1 MRRPVTLA
9 LKLLVTVALLAVVL
23 LRVDLGGVAR
33 ALGSLSAGAIAAAL
47 ALTALSVLVS
57 AWRWHRVLAH
67 LGERVS
73 PWALVGDTLVGTTY
87 NLLLPTSVGGDVARA
102 LRASRRV
109 RDGEHAWASVG
120 FERLL
125 GLLSLVLVSTV
136 GLLRGL
142 TSATA
147 PVLAAAAGMAAVL
160 AALVVAA
167 PAPLRLAARL
177 GERRAAPLS
186 ASLRRVAD
194 AWGGALARPAPRL
207 ETLAWSVVYQVVAL
221 TILLPVAAAWSVPN
235 LVAALYLGVPVA
247 LVAATLPV
255 SLGGHGLRE
264 SLFVVVLAPFGLRAD
279 QAFALSLVW
288 LASNLAV
295 GLAGLAVLLGTG
307 PARPPLAASAGERA

>member
-9 LKLLVTVALLAVVL
+9 LKLLVTVALLAAVL

-33 ALGSLSAGAIAAAL
+33 ALRSLSAGAIAAAL

-73 PWALVGDTLVGTTY
+73 PWALVGTTY
-87 NLLLPTSVGGDVARA
+87 YLLLPTSVGGDVARA

-109 RDGEHAWASVG
+109 RDAEHAWASVG

-125 GLLSLVLVSTV
+125 GLFSLVLVSAV

-142 TSATA
+142 TGATA

-160 AALVVAA
+160 AALVVGA
-167 PAPLRLAARL
+167 PVPLRLAARL

-186 ASLRRVAD
+186 ARLRRVAD

-207 ETLAWSVVYQVVAL
+207 ETLAWSVLYQVVAL
-221 TILLPVAAAWSVPN
+221 TILVPVAAAWSVPN

-264 SLFVVVLAPFGLRAD
+264 SLFVVVLVPFGLEAD

-295 GLAGLAVLLGTG
+295 GLAGLTVLLGSG
-307 PARPPLAASAGERA
+307 PARPPPAASAGERA

>member
-9 LKLLVTVALLAVVL
+9 LKLLVTVALLAAVL

-33 ALGSLSAGAIAAAL
+33 ALRSLSAGAIAAAL

-73 PWALVGDTLVGTTY
+73 PWALVGTTY

-109 RDGEHAWASVG
+109 RDAEHAWASVG

-125 GLLSLVLVSTV
+125 GLFSLVLVSAV

-142 TSATA
+142 TGATA

-160 AALVVAA
+160 AALVVGA
-167 PAPLRLAARL
+167 PVPLRLAARL

-186 ASLRRVAD
+186 ARLRRVAD

-207 ETLAWSVVYQVVAL
+207 ETLAWSVLYQVVAL
-221 TILLPVAAAWSVPN
+221 TILVPVAAAWSVPN

-264 SLFVVVLAPFGLRAD
+264 SLFVVVLVPFGLEAD

-295 GLAGLAVLLGTG
+295 GLAGLTVLLGSG
-307 PARPPLAASAGERA
+307 PARPPPAASAGERA